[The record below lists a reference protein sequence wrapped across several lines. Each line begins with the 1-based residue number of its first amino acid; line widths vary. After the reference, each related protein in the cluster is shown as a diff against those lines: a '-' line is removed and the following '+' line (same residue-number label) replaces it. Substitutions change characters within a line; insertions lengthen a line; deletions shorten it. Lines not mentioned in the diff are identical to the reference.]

1 MLTSDGPRVLEFNCR
16 FGDPETQS
24 VVPLLEGDLLEALA
38 AAAAGELAGVSL
50 ETSPDAAVT
59 VVLAARAYPAGSDR
73 GSTITG
79 VEEAEAGGRAR
90 LPRRHRPA
98 RRSAGDERGPDPER
112 DGGRRDVAEARAAAY
127 GGADLIEFDGGA
139 SARGHRARRRRR
151 RDGLAAPR
159 IAPAN
164 SLGPPRASSHFK
176 PNREVRTGGKR
187 LSCRMANI
195 CVWSSAARQVGRS
208 AIRPRT
214 DHYNRPGDPA
224 LLPTCD
230 GAHLVG
236 GGEARGVAR
245 GRAGRARRLGAGGH
259 ASAEAPPVD
268 IRARATAPTPERVA
282 ELERTTNHDVAA
294 FVDAVASELGPTG
307 RWFHYGLTS
316 SDVLDTALAL
326 TVQDA
331 GRLVLA
337 GIDRAWS
344 AVVERAEEHRDTLTI
359 GRTHG
364 VHAEP
369 MTFGLKL
376 AGWAFQLARDR
387 RRVESA
393 LEGMRV
399 GKLSGAVGT
408 YSATPP
414 EVERL
419 ACESLGLE
427 PAPSSTQI
435 LQRDR
440 HAELLSALAL
450 VASSLDRFALEIRH
464 LARTE
469 VREVEEPFVRG
480 QKGSSAMPH
489 KRNPIVAERI
499 CGLARLVRGY
509 AARRARERRPLAR
522 ARHLPLLGRACRPS
536 RRVSRGRLHAR
547 PLSPGSIEG
556 LVVRPER
563 MRANLEATGGLF
575 FSQRLLLSLVDSG
588 LDRDTAYRAVQQ
600 HAMRAWDEGL
610 DFRTLVRGDPELAGR
625 VDLDEVFDLG
635 AFTQHT
641 DVIFQRLQA
650 TRREEIHA

>member
-1 MLTSDGPRVLEFNCR
+1 MRPG
-16 FGDPETQS
+16 ET
-24 VVPLLEGDLLEALA
+24 
-38 AAAAGELAGVSL
+38 
-50 ETSPDAAVT
+50 TT
-59 VVLAARAYPAGSDR
+59 VVLVIPRYSRPAMTRVWS
-73 GSTITG
+73 
-79 VEEAEAGGRAR
+79 EEAKLEGWLAV
-90 LPRRHRPA
+90 
-98 RRSAGDERGPDPER
+98 E
-112 DGGRRDVAEARAAAY
+112 
-127 GGADLIEFDGGA
+127 
-139 SARGHRARRRRR
+139 
-151 RDGLAAPR
+151 LAALD
-159 IAPAN
+159 AW
-164 SLGPPRASSHFK
+164 
-176 PNREVRTGGKR
+176 E
-187 LSCRMANI
+187 
-195 CVWSSAARQVGRS
+195 QVG
-208 AIRPRT
+208 T
-214 DHYNRPGDPA
+214 
-224 LLPTCD
+224 LPQGT
-230 GAHLVG
+230 AQ
-236 GGEARGVAR
+236 
-245 GRAGRARRLGAGGH
+245 
-259 ASAEAPPVD
+259 D
-268 IRARATAPTPERVA
+268 IRARASTPTPERVA

-294 FVDAVASELGPTG
+294 FVDAVTSELGSTG

-326 TVQDA
+326 TVRDA
-331 GRLVLA
+331 GGLVLA
-337 GIDRAWS
+337 AIDRAWA

-387 RRVESA
+387 GRVERA

-469 VREVEEPFVRG
+469 VREVEEPFGRG

-499 CGLARLVRGY
+499 CGLARLVRGH
-509 AARRARERRPLAR
+509 AVVGLENVALWHERDISHSSAERVVLPDAFLAVDYMLDR
-522 ARHLPLLGRACRPS
+522 FAWL
-536 RRVSRGRLHAR
+536 
-547 PLSPGSIEG
+547 IEG

-563 MRANLEATGGLF
+563 MRANLEATGGLY
-575 FSQRLLLSLVDSG
+575 FSQRLLLSLVEAG
-588 LDRDTAYRAVQQ
+588 LDRDTAYRAVQE
-600 HAMRAWDEGL
+600 HALRAWDEGL
-610 DFRTLVRGDPELAGR
+610 DFRTLVRGSDLAGR
-625 VDLDEVFDLG
+625 VDLDDVFDLG

-641 DVIFQRLQA
+641 DVVFKRLQA
-650 TRREEIHA
+650 TKREEEIHV